1 MIRFPGVGDVHHRGR
16 ERVIGMQRARRLASV
31 AVVASLAVAGLSAC
45 RSEPSVAA
53 YVGDA
58 KITESRVQGI
68 WDEAREAFAAAPAP
82 SADPA
87 ADPAQAAA
95 PASLAITRADVV
107 RTLLSVNVLT
117 EVAKRESLTLPADL
131 SVPDYAAAL
140 RVPENTEYVRLFAE
154 ADTYI
159 KLLRQKAQNA
169 PAATDA
175 DLREVFDVLSTEGQV
190 PPGTSFEA
198 FKTALPEQNKVLV
211 QSAAAVRNEI
221 NEVTGGMGI
230 RINPRYQPLGIP
242 VLEFQLENGNLRPL
256 VVAKLGATSSSP
268 VTDLS

>member
-1 MIRFPGVGDVHHRGR
+1 MIRFPGVGDVRHRGR

-58 KITESRVQGI
+58 KITETRVQDI
-68 WDEAREAFAAAPAP
+68 WDEAREAFADAPA
-82 SADPA
+82 PA
-87 ADPAQAAA
+87 ADPAAQAA
-95 PASLAITRADVV
+95 PATLSISRTDVV
-107 RTLLSVNVLT
+107 RTLLSVNVLA

-154 ADTYI
+154 ADTYV

-169 PAATDA
+169 PAASDA
-175 DLREVFDVLSTEGQV
+175 DLREVYDVLAAEKQV
-190 PPGTSFEA
+190 PEGTTFEN

-221 NEVTGGMGI
+221 KEVTGSMGI
-230 RINPRYQPLGIP
+230 RINPRYQPLAIP
-242 VLEFQLENGNLRPL
+242 VLEFQTQSGALRPL
-256 VVAKLGATSSSP
+256 VVAPLGASSTSP
-268 VTDLS
+268 VLDLP

>member
-58 KITESRVQGI
+58 KITETRVQDV
-68 WDEAREAFAAAPAP
+68 WDEAREAFADAPAP
-82 SADPA
+82 AADPA
-87 ADPAQAAA
+87 ADPAAQAA
-95 PASLAITRADVV
+95 PATLSISRTDVV
-107 RTLLSVNVLT
+107 RTLLSVNVLA

-154 ADTYI
+154 ADTYV

-169 PAATDA
+169 PAASDA
-175 DLREVFDVLSTEGQV
+175 DLREVYDVLAAEKQV
-190 PPGTSFEA
+190 PEGTTFEN

-221 NEVTGGMGI
+221 NEVTGSMGI
-230 RINPRYQPLGIP
+230 RINPRYQPLAIP
-242 VLEFQLENGNLRPL
+242 VLEFQTQSGALRPL
-256 VVAKLGATSSSP
+256 VVAKLGSSATSP
-268 VTDLS
+268 VLDLP

>member
-1 MIRFPGVGDVHHRGR
+1 MIRFPGVGDVGHTGR

-53 YVGDA
+53 YVGDS

-68 WDEAREAFAAAPAP
+68 WDEAREAFASAPAPAPADGAQAAPATL
-82 SADPA
+82 S
-87 ADPAQAAA
+87 
-95 PASLAITRADVV
+95 ITRSDVV
-107 RTLLSVNVLT
+107 RTLLSVDVLA
-117 EVAKRESLTLPADL
+117 EVAKRENVTLPADL
-131 SVPDYAAAL
+131 SVPDYATAL

-154 ADTYI
+154 ADTYV
-159 KLLRQKAQNA
+159 KLLRQKAQDA
-169 PAATDA
+169 PAASDA
-175 DLREVFDVLSTEGQV
+175 DLREVYDVLAENQQV
-190 PPGTSFEA
+190 PPGTTFEA

-211 QSAAAVRNEI
+211 QSAAAVRNDI

-230 RINPRYQPLGIP
+230 RVNPRYQPIGIP
-242 VLEFQLENGNLRPL
+242 VLEFQTQNGELRPL
-256 VVAKLGATSSSP
+256 VVAKLGAGSTAP